1 MSNKTIKINPELFN
15 ISGKK
20 KDKSSRKSQSL
31 KRPKTSS
38 IKNELLKKIKQHRQ
52 NEKQNKK
59 NNSNHEKGY
68 ESEFEE
74 SMNYLQNLHNKRMH
88 KKTLRKKMQNPA
100 VSIELPNELSP
111 FSISPPPPPIDN
123 NINIDTNI
131 DRNTTNISKE
141 LQDELSGDSNLITN
155 NGIPLY
161 SCLKNSNKPTFREWK
176 KKTQKTYDEPSI
188 IIEGPPIDTIN
199 TNEKQL
205 EQIKNIYKKCDKKIT
220 KKKTKKY
227 KLGKHNRTVSVLI
240 HNNKTRKNIQSE
252 ISELKKT
259 KMSDIKNE
267 LKKKGL
273 IKVGCI
279 APNNILRTMYENTIL
294 CGDVVNKSSE
304 NLIHNYMAQAQPV

>member
-20 KDKSSRKSQSL
+20 RDKKQKKNTSL
-31 KRPKTSS
+31 KKPKTSA
-38 IKNELLKKIKQHRQ
+38 IKTELLKKIKQHRQ
-52 NEKQNKK
+52 NEQHKKQQ
-59 NNSNHEKGY
+59 EKTSEGGY

-111 FSISPPPPPIDN
+111 YSIPTPPTNIIIDSSINDASDELKESISGDDSLIKN
-123 NINIDTNI
+123 N
-131 DRNTTNISKE
+131 E
-141 LQDELSGDSNLITN
+141 
-155 NGIPLY
+155 IPAY
-161 SCLKNSNKPTFREWK
+161 GCLKNSSLPTFREWK
-176 KKTQKTYDEPSI
+176 RKTQRNVEEPSI
-188 IIEGPPIDTIN
+188 VIEGPSLESIN

-205 EQIKNIYKKCDKKIT
+205 QQIKDIYKKCDKKIT

-227 KLGKHNRTVSVLI
+227 KLGKRNRTISVLI
-240 HNNKTRKNIQSE
+240 HNNKTRKNIQNE
-252 ISELKKT
+252 INELKQT
-259 KMSDIKNE
+259 KMSDIKND

-279 APNNILRTMYENTIL
+279 APNNILRTMYENAVL

-304 NLIHNYMAQAQPV
+304 NLIHNYMSEAPTTF

>member
-20 KDKSSRKSQSL
+20 RDKKQKNNTSL
-31 KRPKTSS
+31 KKPKTSA
-38 IKNELLKKIKQHRQ
+38 IKTELLKKIKQHRQ
-52 NEKQNKK
+52 SEQHKKQEAKSHE
-59 NNSNHEKGY
+59 SNY

-111 FSISPPPPPIDN
+111 YSIPPPTSITIDSS
-123 NINIDTNI
+123 INEA
-131 DRNTTNISKE
+131 S
-141 LQDELSGDSNLITN
+141 DELKDTISGDDSLFAN
-155 NGIPLY
+155 NEVPAYG
-161 SCLKNSNKPTFREWK
+161 CLKNSSLPTFREWK
-176 KKTQKTYDEPSI
+176 RKTQRNVEEPSI
-188 IIEGPPIDTIN
+188 VIEGPPLESIN

-205 EQIKNIYKKCDKKIT
+205 QQIKDIYKKCDKKIT

-227 KLGKHNRTVSVLI
+227 KLGKNNRTISVLI
-240 HNNKTRKNIQSE
+240 HNNKTRKNIQNE
-252 ISELKKT
+252 INELKQT
-259 KMSDIKNE
+259 KMSEIKND

-279 APNNILRTMYENTIL
+279 APNNILRTMYENAVL

-304 NLIHNYMAQAQPV
+304 NLIHNYMSGPPTTF